1 MAYISITSNL
11 NKKIQRNV
19 KMTKN
24 CLPKLLA
31 NFILVYHYKKS
42 KKVETQHIDQKEKEK
57 ENEKDAKNQY

>member
-42 KKVETQHIDQKEKEK
+42 KKVETQHIKKEK